1 MFIYLSVIM
10 FLPRQ
15 RTRLEHRIIRYCIYC
30 SCSYI
35 FLFTQKS
42 TMSLTCLSSAYL
54 GATTSLKKP
63 QSLLWMTRCLVI
75 SFFFFLLVK
84 NHNCMKTSNMS
95 NLTIFTNNNK
105 AMRDL
110 LLYSIF
116 SECNAYLELIMGCT
130 TQIGWNDSGL
140 LYGKSWV
147 QTPGRLPTCVLQKL
161 LRPHWL
167 WFETLSQLRRASC

>member
-15 RTRLEHRIIRYCIYC
+15 RTRLEHRIICYCIYC

-42 TMSLTCLSSAYL
+42 TMALTCLSSAYL

-75 SFFFFLLVK
+75 SFFFFWSKTITAWRHLTCLIWQFLPITIRQCGIYFFIVFFLSAMLIWSLLWAAPHRSVGMTVVCCMESREFKLQADCQPVFWK
-84 NHNCMKTSNMS
+84 NC
-95 NLTIFTNNNK
+95 
-105 AMRDL
+105 
-110 LLYSIF
+110 
-116 SECNAYLELIMGCT
+116 
-130 TQIGWNDSGL
+130 
-140 LYGKSWV
+140 
-147 QTPGRLPTCVLQKL
+147 
-161 LRPHWL
+161 
-167 WFETLSQLRRASC
+167 

>member
-1 MFIYLSVIM
+1 M

-42 TMSLTCLSSAYL
+42 TMALTCLSSAYL

-130 TQIGWNDSGL
+130 TQVSWNDNGL
-140 LYGKSWV
+140 LYGGRSWV
-147 QTPGRLPTCVLQKL
+147 QTPGRLPTCVLL
-161 LRPHWL
+161 PRSRWL
-167 WFETLSQLRRASC
+167 WFEILSHLRRASC

>member
-1 MFIYLSVIM
+1 M

-42 TMSLTCLSSAYL
+42 TMALTCLSSAYL

-75 SFFFFLLVK
+75 SFFFFLL
-84 NHNCMKTSNMS
+84 S
-95 NLTIFTNNNK
+95 NLTIFTNYNNK

-147 QTPGRLPTCVLQKL
+147 QTPGRLPTCVLKKL